1 MPAGYEPF
9 SPEFRDDPYPHYA
22 ALREHAPLHFA
33 EQAQAYCVSR
43 FDDVRAVLLDAQR
56 FSSDAMRTFLI
67 GAEPGQDPATDAG
80 AMQRML
86 AVAQALPFPIETLAL
101 ARNLISLDP
110 PRHAPMRSLVTRGF
124 TPRRIA
130 AWEPRLDAIAN
141 ECLAT
146 LRSRAEFDV
155 IEDLAIPL
163 PLQVIA
169 EMLGVESA
177 RRGDFKHWSDQIVAG
192 STGSGRG
199 QDPVASGF
207 VPAMAAL
214 CAYVQGVAAER
225 RSTPGDD
232 LISVLLSAQDGD
244 VELTDAELAFFVL
257 LLLVAGNETTT
268 NLIGNATNALLRNP
282 EQLARVRADRA
293 LLPSLVEEALRY
305 DSPAQFVFRRT
316 TCDVEIA
323 GGVIPANQHVVALIG
338 SANRDER
345 QWGPTASA
353 FEVGRETQGHLAF
366 GLGNHF
372 CLGAA
377 LARLE
382 GRIALGALLDEL
394 PRLEASSA
402 SVEYIDSFLV
412 RGPRV
417 LRLRRAA

>member
-1 MPAGYEPF
+1 MKIRYEPF
-9 SPEFRDDPYPHYA
+9 SSAYRDDPYPHYA

-33 EQAQAYCVSR
+33 EEAQAYCVSR
-43 FDDVRAVLLDAQR
+43 FDDVRAVLLDAER
-56 FSSDAMRTFLI
+56 FSSDAMRTLLL
-67 GAEPGQDPATDAG
+67 GAAPGENPATDPA

-86 AVAQALPFPIETLAL
+86 AVAQALPFPIETLAT

-110 PRHAPMRSLVTRGF
+110 PRPGPRRSLVTRGF

-130 AWEPRLDAIAN
+130 AWEPRLHAIAS
-141 ECLAT
+141 ECMAT
-146 LRSRAEFDV
+146 LRQRAEFDV

-163 PLQVIA
+163 PLQIIA
-169 EMLGVESA
+169 EMLGVESE
-177 RRGDFKHWSDQIVAG
+177 RRDDFKQWSDQIVAG

-207 VPAMAAL
+207 APAMTAFCEYL
-214 CAYVQGVAAER
+214 QGVAAER
-225 RSTPGDD
+225 RRAPGAD
-232 LISVLLSAQDGD
+232 LISVLLSAQDD
-244 VELTDAELAFFVL
+244 EVALTDAELAFFVL

-268 NLIGNATNALLRNP
+268 NLIGNATNALLRHP
-282 EQLARVRADRA
+282 EQLARVCADRS
-293 LLPSLVEEALRY
+293 LLPALVEEALRF
-305 DSPAQFVFRRT
+305 DSPAQYVFRRSI
-316 TCDVEIA
+316 CDVEIA

-345 QWGPTASA
+345 QWGPAAATLDVA
-353 FEVGRETQGHLAF
+353 RETQGHLAF

-394 PRLEASSA
+394 PHLETSSA
-402 SVEYIDSFLV
+402 NVEYIDSYLV
-412 RGPRV
+412 RGPRT
-417 LRLRRAA
+417 LMLRRAA

>member
-1 MPAGYEPF
+1 MSVRYEPF
-9 SPEFRDDPYPHYA
+9 SPEFRDDPYPHYE

-33 EQAQAYCVSR
+33 TEAKAYCVSR
-43 FDDVRAVLLDAQR
+43 YDDVRTVLLDAER
-56 FSSDAMRTFLI
+56 FSSDAMRTLLL
-67 GAEPGQDPATDAG
+67 GAEPGHDPSTDPA

-86 AVAQALPFPIETLAL
+86 TIAQALPFPIETLAL

-110 PRHAPMRSLVTRGF
+110 PRHGPMRSLVTRGF

-130 AWEPRLDAIAN
+130 IWEPRLHAIAT
-141 ECLAT
+141 ECVDAM
-146 LRSRAEFDV
+146 RRHAEFDV
-155 IEDLAIPL
+155 IGDLAIPL
-163 PLQVIA
+163 PMQIIA
-169 EMLGVESA
+169 EMLGVESE
-177 RRGDFKHWSDQIVAG
+177 RRDDFKHWSDRIIAG

-207 VPAMAAL
+207 IPAIAEL
-214 CAYVQGVAAER
+214 CAYVQVVAAER

-232 LISVLLSAQDGD
+232 LISVLLSAQDGGSD
-244 VELTDAELAFFVL
+244 LTDAELAFFVL

-268 NLIGNATNALLRNP
+268 NLIGNATGALLRNP
-282 EQLARVRADRA
+282 EQLARVRADR
-293 LLPSLVEEALRY
+293 SLMPAMVEEALRY
-305 DSPAQFVFRRT
+305 DSPIQYVFRRT

-323 GGVIPANQHVVALIG
+323 GGVIPANQHVIAMIG

-345 QWGPTASA
+345 QWGATAA
-353 FEVGRETQGHLAF
+353 TFEIGRETQGHLAF

-394 PRLEASSA
+394 PRLETSSA
-402 SVEYIDSFLV
+402 NVEYIDSFLV
-412 RGPRV
+412 RGPRT
-417 LRLRRAA
+417 LMLRRAA